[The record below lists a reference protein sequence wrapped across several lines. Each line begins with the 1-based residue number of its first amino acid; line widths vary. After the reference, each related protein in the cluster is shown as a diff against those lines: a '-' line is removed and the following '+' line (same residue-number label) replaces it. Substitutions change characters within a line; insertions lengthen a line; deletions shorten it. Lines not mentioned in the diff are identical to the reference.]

1 MATINTLGAVVVSD
15 GNVPRT
21 YSAKAIETVVPGE
34 FVVFSGAAGAV
45 SSGANSFDTTD
56 VTVTIAYAGNANGL
70 VVQGATS
77 GNMCT
82 FARRGDYILRTAGT
96 VLAGANVQLVS
107 GTVPGVVP
115 LGSATVPA
123 AVNNAIGKTV
133 VTGASG
139 TSNYS
144 LVSLN
149 L

>member
-1 MATINTLGAVVVSD
+1 MATFNTLGAVVVSD
-15 GNVPRT
+15 GNTPRT
-21 YSAKAIETVVPGE
+21 YTAVPIQDVVPGE

-45 SSGANSFDTTD
+45 SSGANSFNTTD
-56 VTVTIAYAGNANGL
+56 VTVAIALAGNVNGY

-77 GNMCT
+77 GNICT
-82 FARRGDYILRTAGT
+82 YTRKGDYLLRTAGT
-96 VLAGANVQLVS
+96 VVAGANVEIVS

-123 AVNNAIGKTV
+123 ATNNAIGKV
-133 VTGASG
+133 VVVGASG

>member
-1 MATINTLGAVVVSD
+1 MATMNTLGAVVVSD
-15 GNVPRT
+15 GGVPRT
-21 YSAKAIETVVPGE
+21 YTAKAIETVVPGE

-56 VTVTIAYAGNANGL
+56 VTVTIAYAGNANGF
-70 VVQGATS
+70 VIQGATS
-77 GNMCT
+77 GNICT
-82 FARRGDYILRTAGT
+82 YARRGDFLLRAAGT
-96 VLAGANVQLVS
+96 LVGGANVQIVS

-123 AVNNAIGKTV
+123 ATNNAIGRAV
-133 VTGASG
+133 VPGASG
-139 TSNYS
+139 TALYG

>member
-1 MATINTLGAVVVSD
+1 MASFNTLGAVVISD

-21 YSAKAIETVVPGE
+21 YTAKAIETIVPGD

-45 SSGANSFDTTD
+45 SSGANSFNTTD

-70 VVQGATS
+70 VTQGATS

-82 FARRGDYILRTAGT
+82 FARRGDYLLRTAGT
-96 VLAGANVQLVS
+96 VVAGANVQLVS

-133 VTGASG
+133 VTAASG
-139 TSNYS
+139 TANYS

>member
-1 MATINTLGAVVVSD
+1 MAKMNTLGAVVLSD

-21 YSAKAIETVVPGE
+21 YTAKAIETIEAGE

-56 VTVTIAYAGNANGL
+56 ITVALATAGNANGF

-77 GNMCT
+77 GNVLT
-82 FARRGDYILRTAGT
+82 YARRGDYLLRAAGT
-96 VLAGANVQLVS
+96 VVGGANVQLVS

-123 AVNNAIGKTV
+123 AVNNSIGRAILA
-133 VTGASG
+133 GASG
-139 TSNYS
+139 TSNYAA
-144 LVSLN
+144 VSLN

>member
-1 MATINTLGAVVVSD
+1 MNTLGAVVISD
-15 GNVPRT
+15 GNTPRT
-21 YSAKAIETVVPGE
+21 YTAKAIEDIDAGE

-56 VTVTIAYAGNANGL
+56 LEVTIAYAGNANGY

-77 GNMCT
+77 GNMLT
-82 FARRGDYILRTAGT
+82 YARKGDFLIRAAGT
-96 VLAGANVQLVS
+96 LVGGASAQIVS
-107 GTVPGVVP
+107 GTVPGLVP

-123 AVNNAIGKTV
+123 AVNNTVGKV
-133 VTGASG
+133 VIPGASG

-144 LVSLN
+144 LISLN

>member
-1 MATINTLGAVVVSD
+1 MNTLGAVVLSD
-15 GNVPRT
+15 GNSPRT
-21 YSAKAIETVVPGE
+21 YTAKAIETIVAGE

-56 VTVTIAYAGNANGL
+56 VTVTIAYAGNANGY

-77 GNMCT
+77 GNLVT
-82 FARRGDYILRTAGT
+82 YARKGDFILRAAGT
-96 VLAGANVQLVS
+96 LVGGANVQLVS

-123 AVNNAIGKTV
+123 ATNNAIGRV
-133 VTGASG
+133 IVPGASG
-139 TSNYS
+139 TALYGA
-144 LVSLN
+144 VSLN